1 MKLYPA
7 IILVL
12 ASAPAQAAPDELLD
26 WHWAPTLCI
35 ALGLVGAFIY
45 VSYVVLSESLRF
57 LRRRLR

>member
-35 ALGLVGAFIY
+35 ARRACWCVY
-45 VSYVVLSESLRF
+45 LRV
-57 LRRRLR
+57 LRRSEREPSLFASTS